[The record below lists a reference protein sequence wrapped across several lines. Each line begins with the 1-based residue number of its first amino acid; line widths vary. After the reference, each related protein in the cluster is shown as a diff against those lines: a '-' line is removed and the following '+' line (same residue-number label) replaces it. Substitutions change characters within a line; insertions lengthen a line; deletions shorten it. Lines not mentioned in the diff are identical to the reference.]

1 MAHSYAEL
9 RRRLKEDLVQ
19 EYDRLTGS
27 TQVGL
32 NFYLEE
38 IARREVE
45 EQSQRMLTMTEAMR
59 SMTTDIRKW
68 TQVMMWLT
76 IVMTVL
82 TVVNIVF

>member
-9 RRRLKEDLVQ
+9 RRMPKEDLVQ
-19 EYDRLTGS
+19 EYDRLAGS

-76 IVMTVL
+76 IVRRFL
-82 TVVNIVF
+82 QSLI

>member
-1 MAHSYAEL
+1 MTASL
-9 RRRLKEDLVQ
+9 
-19 EYDRLTGS
+19 GN

-76 IVMTVL
+76 IVRTVL
-82 TVVNIVF
+82 TVINIVF